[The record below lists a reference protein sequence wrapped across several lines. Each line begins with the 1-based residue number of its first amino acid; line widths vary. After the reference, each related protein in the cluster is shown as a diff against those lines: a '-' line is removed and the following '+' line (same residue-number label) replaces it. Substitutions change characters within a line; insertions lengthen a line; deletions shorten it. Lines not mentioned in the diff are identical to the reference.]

1 LEDKINVRVELSG
14 DLLEKFATIKKEMGL
29 ENNTEV
35 IRILINRYSGER
47 HGEMQ

>member
-14 DLLEKFATIKKEMGL
+14 DLLEKFAFIKKALGL

-35 IRILINRYSGER
+35 IRILINKYSGEKS
-47 HGEMQ
+47 